1 MASLTK
7 DQLLALIREGKPM
20 LRRDQFRLTALL
32 SVPGI
37 VAQLSSI
44 LMQYID
50 ASMVGSLGADDSASI
65 GLVSTTMWLFGGIC
79 SAACNGFSV
88 QVAHLIGANDFS
100 GARDV
105 LRQALTSIIIFG
117 LAIAAIGVIIS
128 GPLPGWLG
136 GGEAIR
142 AHASAYFLIVM
153 LCIPLLALDML
164 ASGMLRSAGN
174 IKVPAILNTLMC
186 LLDVVFNFIFI
197 FPTHHFT
204 VLGMH
209 ITLPGL
215 GLGVIGAALGT
226 AVAETLT
233 AIGMVSYVCFKSKEL
248 KLTQDHGSYRPTGA
262 VLRRAWK
269 IGFPMGLQ
277 QMIMTSAQIV
287 ITTIVAPLG
296 SIAIAAN
303 SFAITAE
310 SLCYMP
316 GYGIAEAA
324 TTLVGQSIGAKRKE
338 LSRQFAGI
346 TVASG
351 MVVMT
356 LMGVLLFAFAPA
368 MMGML
373 SPVQAIVDQGAT
385 CLRIEAFAEPFFA
398 AAIVCYGAM
407 VGAGDTLIPSFI
419 NVGTMWCVRITLA
432 AVLAPQFGLVGVWI
446 AMASE
451 LTMRGLLFLLRLKF
465 GKWNKLAETGGQ
477 KM

>member
-1 MASLTK
+1 MATLTK

-20 LRRDQFRLTALL
+20 MRSDQLRLTALL

-100 GARDV
+100 GARNV
-105 LRQALTSIIIFG
+105 LRQALTSILIFS
-117 LAIAAIGVIIS
+117 LAIAAIGVGIS

-142 AHASAYFLIVM
+142 PHASAYFMIVM
-153 LCIPLLALDML
+153 LCIPLLALDIL

-174 IKVPAILNTLMC
+174 IKVPAILNTVMC
-186 LLDVVFNFIFI
+186 LMDVVFNFIFI
-197 FPTHHFT
+197 FPTHHLT

-215 GLGVIGAALGT
+215 GLGVIGAAMGT
-226 AVAETLT
+226 AVAETIT
-233 AIGMVSYVCFKSKEL
+233 AVGMVSYVCFKSKEL
-248 KLTQDHGSYRPTGA
+248 RLTQDSGSYRPTRN

-303 SFAITAE
+303 SFAVTAE

-351 MVVMT
+351 MVVMS
-356 LMGVLLFAFAPA
+356 LMGVLLYAFAPA

-373 SPVQAIVDQGAT
+373 SPVQAIVDQGAA

-419 NVGTMWCVRITLA
+419 NVGTMWCVRITMA
-432 AVLAPQFGLVGVWI
+432 ALLAPQFGLTGVWI

-465 GKWNKLAETGGQ
+465 GKWNKLAETSGQ
-477 KM
+477 KT